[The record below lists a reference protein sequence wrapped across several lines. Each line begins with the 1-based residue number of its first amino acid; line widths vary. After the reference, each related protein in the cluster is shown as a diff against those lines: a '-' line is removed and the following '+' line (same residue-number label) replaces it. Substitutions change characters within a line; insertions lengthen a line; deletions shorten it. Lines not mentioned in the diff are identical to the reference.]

1 MVDKILSKDKNY
13 NSHVS
18 KVTEKEIKIEIL
30 RKDILA
36 LEEEYQKLKND
47 CKAFIL
53 ALFIIKKNLKN
64 YFYFFILNLNT
75 QMLTFL
81 HRHRRRTKRNRK
93 GNA

>member
-47 CKAFIL
+47 CKNNFLLKYKNNYFFFFKIIQII
-53 ALFIIKKNLKN
+53 IIKFFLK
-64 YFYFFILNLNT
+64 
-75 QMLTFL
+75 
-81 HRHRRRTKRNRK
+81 
-93 GNA
+93 

>member
-30 RKDILA
+30 RKDIHA

-47 CKAFIL
+47 CK
-53 ALFIIKKNLKN
+53 IIFLKKK
-64 YFYFFILNLNT
+64 FYF
-75 QMLTFL
+75 
-81 HRHRRRTKRNRK
+81 
-93 GNA
+93 